1 MIQSRVR
8 LNYAT
13 THHHPL
19 PATTIHHHPPPAKIH
34 PPPPTTSQNI
44 STTTYHHPPKAKI
57 YPPPPST
64 SQDIS
69 TTTHQQPKP
78 FFKKPVYKNLQPLFD
93 GNVRNLN
100 GRPAIA
106 KKLFYTW
113 LSTLFLLHTPEIVL
127 KSSSVNNPFI
137 LCETSLV
144 LKKGKFLRLVSAIF
158 IKFLFFHQMIALQK
172 L

>member
-1 MIQSRVR
+1 MPPPTTIHYHPPSST
-8 LNYAT
+8 T
-13 THHHPL
+13 THHQPKY
-19 PATTIHHHPPPAKIH
+19 IHHHPPPAKMYPPPPITTHQRPKYIHYH
-34 PPPPTTSQNI
+34 PPP
-44 STTTYHHPPKAKI
+44 AKI
-57 YPPPPST
+57 YPPPP
-64 SQDIS
+64 

-78 FFKKPVYKNLQPLFD
+78 FFFKKPIYKNLQPLFD

-106 KKLFYTW
+106 KKLFCTW
-113 LSTLFLLHTPEIVL
+113 PSTLFLLHTPEIVL
-127 KSSSVNNPFI
+127 KSSSVNDPFI

-144 LKKGKFLRLVSAIF
+144 LKKGKYLKLVSAIF

>member
-1 MIQSRVR
+1 MPPPTTIHYQPPPST
-8 LNYAT
+8 T
-13 THHHPL
+13 THHQPKY
-19 PATTIHHHPPPAKIH
+19 IHHHPPPAKIY
-34 PPPPTTSQNI
+34 PPPPTTTHQRPKYI
-44 STTTYHHPPKAKI
+44 HHHPPPAKI
-57 YPPPPST
+57 YPPPPT
-64 SQDIS
+64 NSQNL
-69 TTTHQQPKP
+69 

-127 KSSSVNNPFI
+127 KSSSVNDPFI